1 MKPTTIKALIHSM
14 LGGIA
19 LGTLASIA
27 QADAYPERPITM
39 IVPFPAGGIT
49 DTLGRATAT
58 QLGDALG
65 VNVVVTNKQGGAGT
79 IGMAQIAKSRPDGYT
94 IAVVPAAPLVSQP
107 NLRRLP
113 YDAGSFD
120 YVCQI
125 FNSPMVLAVKPG
137 SDFHSLDEVISYSR
151 QHPGELTYGVPGMG
165 SLPHLAMEQLQ
176 QEFDMTLRAVP
187 FTGDAPGVTA
197 LMGGHIDLYL
207 ATGTVVSDKE
217 LDAVA
222 AFADGRIDGLPDL
235 PTAREQGYDISVG
248 IWGGVIAPK
257 GLDDAKRER
266 LAEACADIGSRSE
279 FRAQL
284 KKLGTE
290 LSYSDAVAFQ
300 GKVDSASTSYAKLID
315 QLGLAQ

>member
-1 MKPTTIKALIHSM
+1 MKPQSIKTLVRSM
-14 LGGIA
+14 LGAVA
-19 LGTLASIA
+19 LAGLSSPLLAET
-27 QADAYPERPITM
+27 YPARPVTM

-113 YDAGSFD
+113 YDTGSFD

-125 FNSPMVLAVKPG
+125 FNSPMALAVKPG
-137 SDFHSLDEVISYSR
+137 SEFDSLGEVIDFAK
-151 QHPGELTYGVPGMG
+151 QHPDTLTYGVPGLG

-176 QEFDMTLRAVP
+176 AKFGIKLRAVP
-187 FTGDAPGVTA
+187 FPGDAPGVTA

-217 LDAVA
+217 LKAVA
-222 AFADGRIDGLPDL
+222 VFSDERIEGLPDL
-235 PTAREQGYDISVG
+235 PTGKEQGYDLSAG
-248 IWGGVIAPK
+248 LWGGVIAPK
-257 GLDDAKRER
+257 GLGEAELGR
-266 LAEACADIGSRSE
+266 LTGACADIVARPE
-279 FRAQL
+279 FQAQL
-284 KKLGTE
+284 KKLGTD
-290 LSYSDAVAFQ
+290 LTYVDASAFQ
-300 GKVDSASTSYAKLID
+300 AKVDEASSTYGELID